1 MKSIKF
7 IELNADLLEKIHQ
20 FFPSKKYKTQSHLF
34 YEGQVPI
41 SGYLILDGSIKIS
54 KKKKLK
60 KILSAG
66 SVIGVDELIQKKP
79 VDVSAEVYP
88 NTELCFI
95 DKTTLLEIIKKETL
109 DLSKT
114 LKKVFEIK
122 HD

>member
-34 YEGQVPI
+34 YEGQIPI

-66 SVIGVDELIQKKP
+66 SVIGVDELIEKKP

>member
-7 IELNADLLEKIHQ
+7 IELDADLLEKIQQ
-20 FFPSKKYKTQSHLF
+20 FFPSKKFKTQSHLF
-34 YEGQVPI
+34 YEGQIPI
-41 SGYLILDGSIKIS
+41 SGYLVLDGSIKIS

-66 SVIGVDELIQKKP
+66 SLIGVDELIQKKP
-79 VDVSAEVYP
+79 VEVSAEVFP

-95 DKTTLLEIIKKETL
+95 DKTTLLEIIKKESL
-109 DLSKT
+109 DLSIT
-114 LKKVFEIK
+114 LRKVFELK